1 MNSTREK
8 QYLGLSLSM
17 VHVVTCRDHDH
28 GLPTS
33 ASRALGVGRSISSLL
48 GAPSLDMWG
57 SSGTSV
63 LNRASGT
70 LLRGASA
77 SNASSW
83 ASALDTAP
91 LPPGLSPPP
100 QQQQR
105 RGIRHSASMHEV
117 NRVNSSGA
125 LDGGNS
131 GLSKRMGGSSDGF
144 GHNSNQ
150 NTLVRHH
157 SGTNSIATS
166 NNSNSQSNMAAHG
179 SSAHLPIP
187 STSLSAARHSGG
199 YEDEYFDGMTT
210 GGYMDSTRGS
220 SNRYSREPSLTDIA
234 LLASSLPGH
243 NSGGWGFARPAAAT
257 VAAAANEAI
266 SRRMSRSSS
275 YSSMYHASS
284 VPGGGDS
291 SSLLLG
297 GSSGGLAKG
306 ASGVIGGVGGGG
318 IGGGGAGSGGYAGV
332 PALLL
337 GVVESQHEVVSFP
350 ICLICLEMLTPED
363 FDSGGALSLQ
373 CGCRGDIALRHRS
386 CAIEWSNVSVDWEA

>member
-1 MNSTREK
+1 M
-8 QYLGLSLSM
+8 M
-17 VHVVTCRDHDH
+17 FHVVTCRDHDH
-28 GLPTS
+28 GGLPTS

-70 LLRGASA
+70 LLRGTSA

-91 LPPGLSPPP
+91 LPAGPSP
-100 QQQQR
+100 QQQR

-117 NRVNSSGA
+117 NRINSSGA

-131 GLSKRMGGSSDGF
+131 GLSKRMGGGSSDGF
-144 GHNSNQ
+144 GHNNNQ

-187 STSLSAARHSGG
+187 GTSLAAARHSGG
-199 YEDEYFDGMTT
+199 DEDEYYDGMTT

-257 VAAAANEAI
+257 AAAAANEAI

-275 YSSMYHASS
+275 YSSMHHACS
-284 VPGGGDS
+284 VPGAGDS

-306 ASGVIGGVGGGG
+306 ASGVVGGGG
-318 IGGGGAGSGGYAGV
+318 VGGGGAGSGGYAGI

-337 GVVESQHEVVSFP
+337 GVAESQPEVVSFP

-386 CAIEWSNVSVDWEA
+386 CAIEWSNVSVD